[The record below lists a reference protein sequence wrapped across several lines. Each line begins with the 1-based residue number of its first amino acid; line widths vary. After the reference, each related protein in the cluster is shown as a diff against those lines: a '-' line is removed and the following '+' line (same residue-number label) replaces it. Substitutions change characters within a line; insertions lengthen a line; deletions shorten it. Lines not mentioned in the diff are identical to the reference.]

1 MSRTSVNKVSI
12 RLASGGHS
20 CSIYGEPKPMTLDAV
35 LKQCAGSSVEIVV
48 DSHKCA
54 LVPKEMFSADNCAR
68 HLADMAIRVASTE
81 CVVCSEP
88 VDGIVAVMAAD
99 SVAVESI
106 KSAATA
112 VRFTSPLLMGK
123 SLERGTY
130 LHLSEGVL
138 YIRVYDA
145 TLRFAEA
152 AEATT
157 DSDIL
162 FLLESLHR
170 IYGIYNMNA
179 CARGDVERLKRVTK
193 GLFRTIEFEA

>member
-1 MSRTSVNKVSI
+1 
-12 RLASGGHS
+12 
-20 CSIYGEPKPMTLDAV
+20 MTLDAV

-54 LVPKEMFSADNCAR
+54 LVPKEMFSAEDSAR
-68 HLADMAIRVASTE
+68 HLADMAIRAASTE

-88 VDGIVAVMAAD
+88 VDGIVAVMAVD
-99 SVAVESI
+99 SVAAESI
-106 KSAATA
+106 KGAAAA
-112 VRFTSPLLMGK
+112 VTFTSPILMGK

-130 LHLSEGVL
+130 LHLSEAVL
-138 YIRVYDA
+138 YIRIYDA

-152 AEATT
+152 AETTT
-157 DSDIL
+157 DGDIL

-170 IYGIYNMNA
+170 IYGVYNMNA
-179 CARGDVERLKRVTK
+179 YARGDVERLKRVTK

>member
-1 MSRTSVNKVSI
+1 
-12 RLASGGHS
+12 
-20 CSIYGEPKPMTLDAV
+20 MTLDAV
-35 LKQCAGSSVEIVV
+35 LKQCVGGSVEIVV

-106 KSAATA
+106 RSAATA

-157 DSDIL
+157 DGDIL